1 MGPETLMG
9 EGKATGLLWAL
20 FFSSPRPWHAVAAV
34 LLVPA
39 VLLVAARG
47 VFVCSC
53 CAEDCEVCV
62 CVLLG
67 VVGLRLRVLSG

>member
-1 MGPETLMG
+1 MG
-9 EGKATGLLWAL
+9 EGKGDGAVMGAL
-20 FFSSPRPWHAVAAV
+20 FSSLRPWHAVA
-34 LLVPA
+34 A

-53 CAEDCEVCV
+53 CAADCEVCV